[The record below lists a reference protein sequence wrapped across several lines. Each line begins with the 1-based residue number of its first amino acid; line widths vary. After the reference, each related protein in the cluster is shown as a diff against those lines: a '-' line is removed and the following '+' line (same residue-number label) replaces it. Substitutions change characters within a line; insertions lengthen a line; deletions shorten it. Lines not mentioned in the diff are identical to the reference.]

1 MVRVILAPRWYPTPR
16 VVELE
21 LQKHLATEPD
31 YLEKHGY
38 VREAQ
43 ADGSEVYY
51 QKSGAENLLGEVKF
65 QGPNKYNIYLHDT
78 NARALF
84 TRARRAFS
92 HGCVR
97 VQDPRQLSEYILGQ
111 DNGMSPR
118 EIRTVVQEGKE
129 KVVNLKT
136 AISVHI
142 DYVSAAVDDDGKV
155 VFGAD
160 IYGYDR
166 AFFDGA
172 LPVEESKEYKAASV
186 QGL

>member
-1 MVRVILAPRWYPTPR
+1 MCSSDLQQEHRVVVGNNEIDVDQSTHQKGKINRTKMFSHKMVRVILAPRWYPTPR

-92 HGCVR
+92 HGSVR
-97 VQDPRQLSEYILGQ
+97 VQDPRQL
-111 DNGMSPR
+111 
-118 EIRTVVQEGKE
+118 
-129 KVVNLKT
+129 
-136 AISVHI
+136 
-142 DYVSAAVDDDGKV
+142 
-155 VFGAD
+155 
-160 IYGYDR
+160 DR
-166 AFFDGA
+166 KSTR
-172 LPVEESKEYKAASV
+172 LNSSH
-186 QGL
+186 